1 MITTAN
7 ALRHRLAFAVWVAL
21 LRVQL
26 RRRGARLIVD
36 APHGAR
42 LDGFPH
48 LCVEALGDG
57 DATTTLRLGAGVS
70 LGRCTQI
77 DVWAGGT
84 NRLELA
90 DGAYLQRGVRL
101 QLRSGTVALGPHTHV
116 RDGAVLKSAGV
127 LRLGQEVT
135 VSFGDVLACTE
146 RIEIG
151 DFVGLGERVTITDS
165 DHTHDGSDT
174 HYLRQP
180 LRVEPVRLGRN
191 VLVSANAVI
200 LRGAAVGDNAVI
212 ASGAVVGAG
221 EHPAGWLLAGAPA
234 RPVKALSASLE
245 V

>member
-1 MITTAN
+1 MITAAN
-7 ALRHRLAFAVWVAL
+7 ALRHRLAFAIWVAL

-42 LDGFPH
+42 LDGFPRV
-48 LCVEALGDG
+48 CVQPLGAG
-57 DATTTLRLGAGVS
+57 DATTTLRLGPGVS
-70 LGRCTQI
+70 LGRCTQL

-84 NRLELA
+84 NRLELG

-101 QLRSGTVALGPHTHV
+101 QLRSGAIALGPHAHV
-116 RDGAVLKSAGV
+116 RDGAVLKSAGE
-127 LRLGQEVT
+127 LRVGEEVT

-151 DFVGLGERVTITDS
+151 DFAGLGERVTITDS

-180 LRVEPVRLGRN
+180 LRVAPVRLGRN

-200 LRGAAVGDNAVI
+200 LRGADVGDNAVI

-221 EHPAGWLLAGAPA
+221 EHPAGWLLAGVPA
-234 RPVKALSASLE
+234 QPVKALSAPR
-245 V
+245 